1 MKFRKGTN
9 IVLQPGRQKNIG
21 MGCILAIF
29 LALAVFMCIMFPQN
43 KGGILLFIGFFLAV
57 IMGGAAIESSSGARI
72 TLTKRF
78 LSGGTLR
85 RKTIPWDR
93 MGDVWEGDETIEWES
108 TDADPITCQTP
119 WHEIGRE
126 CAHNGQ
132 HVSMRLAIDW
142 IEALRD
148 AESESEREALLRKF
162 RRGAPKTLTPL
173 NQLSAKDRAKA
184 DELLSE
190 IRNFRGTGRAQRIVE
205 IQQLFRNKGWQ
216 PPKVN
221 LLTPRTVIGCAA
233 FIGACF
239 IIAGILL
246 GKIK

>member
-1 MKFRKGTN
+1 M
-9 IVLQPGRQKNIG
+9 
-21 MGCILAIF
+21 
-29 LALAVFMCIMFPQN
+29 
-43 KGGILLFIGFFLAV
+43 IGFALVFIIGEALV
-57 IMGGAAIESSSGARI
+57 KSSPFTRI
-72 TLTKRF
+72 TMTRRF

-85 RKTIPWDR
+85 RRTIEWEKL
-93 MGDVWEGDETIEWES
+93 GDVWEGDETIEWES
-108 TDADPITCQTP
+108 TDAKPITYQTP

-126 CAHNGQ
+126 CAHNGR

-148 AESESEREALLRKF
+148 AESEIEREALLRKF
-162 RRGAPKTLTPL
+162 RKAAPKALTPL

-184 DELLSE
+184 DELVSE

>member
-93 MGDVWEGDETIEWES
+93 M
-108 TDADPITCQTP
+108 
-119 WHEIGRE
+119 
-126 CAHNGQ
+126 
-132 HVSMRLAIDW
+132 
-142 IEALRD
+142 
-148 AESESEREALLRKF
+148 
-162 RRGAPKTLTPL
+162 
-173 NQLSAKDRAKA
+173 
-184 DELLSE
+184 
-190 IRNFRGTGRAQRIVE
+190 
-205 IQQLFRNKGWQ
+205 
-216 PPKVN
+216 
-221 LLTPRTVIGCAA
+221 
-233 FIGACF
+233 
-239 IIAGILL
+239 
-246 GKIK
+246 